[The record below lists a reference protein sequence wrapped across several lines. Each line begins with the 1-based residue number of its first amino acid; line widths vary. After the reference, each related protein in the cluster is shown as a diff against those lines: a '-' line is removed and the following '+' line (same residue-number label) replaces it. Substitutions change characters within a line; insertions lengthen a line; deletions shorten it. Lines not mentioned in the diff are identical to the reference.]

1 MLTMCLLVGS
11 RDGEK
16 HMIQNVF
23 MQKAETGCR
32 VCESVCVREGR
43 EMDGGSVNQ
52 DCLLV
57 SV

>member
-1 MLTMCLLVGS
+1 MCLLVGS
-11 RDGEK
+11 KDGEK